1 MTAVK
6 VAPTIR
12 LTQTAH
18 IVLGM
23 LSYGHELSGYD
34 IRQWVMRSHGALY
47 KAPAHSQIYGELERL
62 VDAGL
67 VTARAVAQDD
77 NPDKIVHALTDAGR
91 AALHEWV
98 ETANVAPP
106 VIKHP
111 LAVQTSFA
119 AGVDATKLIERL
131 QEHIDTTIAMLDDL
145 EDMAVGLTGDADAAL
160 AKVVIDWA
168 LGIRQADV
176 AGATRAQ
183 EELRS
188 AMLRSAEMASTD
200 G

>member
-1 MTAVK
+1 MPAVK
-6 VAPTIR
+6 VSRPIQ

-23 LSYGHELSGYD
+23 LSYGHELSGYE

-62 VDAGL
+62 VEAGL
-67 VTARAVAQDD
+67 ITSRAVVQAD
-77 NPDKIVHALTDAGR
+77 NPDKIVHALTDEGR
-91 AALHEWV
+91 SALHDWV
-98 ETANVAPP
+98 ESGNVAAP

-119 AGVDATKLIERL
+119 AGVDPTNLVARLEAHIAT
-131 QEHIDTTIAMLDDL
+131 TMTMLDDL
-145 EDMAVGLTGDADAAL
+145 EDMVVGLTGDEDAAL
-160 AKVVIDWA
+160 ARVAVEWA

-176 AGATRAQ
+176 SGAKKAR
-183 EELRS
+183 EELVRRMERS
-188 AMLRSAEMASTD
+188 S
-200 G
+200 